1 MEAEGLDPEID
12 LQVTEKEFH
21 TKSADEEKPHR
32 RLSDTL
38 IDMAEKLGEG
48 ARHISDHVNDEA
60 HSIAGAFGKKS
71 K

>member
-12 LQVTEKEFH
+12 LQVTEKQFH
-21 TKSADEEKPHR
+21 VDQAEKPHR

-60 HSIAGAFGKKS
+60 KTIAGAFGKSDK
-71 K
+71 